1 MKESTRSPA
10 FGGISILCID
20 NHIDSLEM
28 LRVTL
33 QLEGATVLTAAS
45 SREALFTLKQSS
57 VDVVLCDLRMP
68 DENGVEVLHKLRAAG
83 FEGPAIALTA
93 IKNSDVETEVFTI
106 TACCVQRLMQQVEM
120 PFEAV
125 VRRPAAGQP
134 SIA

>member
-10 FGGISILCID
+10 FGGVSILCID

-45 SREALFTLKQSS
+45 SREALFTLKNSP

-68 DENGVEVLHKLRAAG
+68 DENGAEVLHKLRGAG
-83 FEGPAIALTA
+83 IEGPEIALTA
-93 IKNSDVETEVFTI
+93 AQSAEVE
-106 TACCVQRLMQQVEM
+106 
-120 PFEAV
+120 
-125 VRRPAAGQP
+125 
-134 SIA
+134 

>member
-10 FGGISILCID
+10 FGGVSILCID

-45 SREALFTLKQSS
+45 SREALFTLKNSP

-93 IKNSDVETEVFTI
+93 IKNSEVEAEVLKQGFAAYLTKPVEVDELVAAI
-106 TACCVQRLMQQVEM
+106 ADLPKVQRKV
-120 PFEAV
+120 
-125 VRRPAAGQP
+125 
-134 SIA
+134 S